1 MKLVLASNNAGKLH
15 ELQAMFAGLPLELI
29 AQSELQVTEADE
41 PFHTFVENALVKARH
56 AAQVTGLPA
65 LADDAGL
72 CIDAWGGQPGVDTAN
87 FCMKKYGLLKSN
99 ENNVTAIL
107 QAMQGETERG
117 AAMVSTLVALRSS
130 DDPEPLI
137 AVGRVRG
144 VLTQARSGE
153 QGFGLDP
160 IFYLPEL
167 GRTFAQL
174 SEAEK
179 NGISHRGRSAQLMR
193 SLIQEHW
200 L

>member
-29 AQSELQVTEADE
+29 AQSTLNVPEAEE
-41 PFHTFVENALVKARH
+41 PFHTFIENALAKARH
-56 AAQVTGLPA
+56 ASRVTGLPA

-87 FCMKKYGLLKSN
+87 FCMKKYGLPKSN

-107 QAMQGETERG
+107 QAMQGEAERG

>member
-41 PFHTFVENALVKARH
+41 PFHTFVENALAKARH

-87 FCMKKYGLLKSN
+87 FCMKKYGLPKSN

-193 SLIQEHW
+193 SLIQAHW

>member
-29 AQSELQVTEADE
+29 AQSELQVSEADE
-41 PFHTFVENALVKARH
+41 PFHTFVENALAKARH

-87 FCMKKYGLLKSN
+87 FCMKKYGLPKSN

>member
-29 AQSELQVTEADE
+29 AQSTLNVPEAEE
-41 PFHTFVENALVKARH
+41 PFHTFIENALAKARH
-56 AAQVTGLPA
+56 AARVTGLPA

-87 FCMKKYGLLKSN
+87 FCMKQYGLPKSN

-179 NGISHRGRSAQLMR
+179 NGISHRGRSAQRMR